1 MNTYNEKEI
10 IALLQDPARQKE
22 AFECIVNEYSE
33 QLYWQIRR
41 MVLSHEDANDL
52 LQNTFIKA
60 WTNLEYFRAEA
71 KMSTWLYR
79 IALNE
84 CLTFLNKQRATN
96 QLSIDDAD
104 ADMVN
109 KLESDTYFNGDET
122 QILFQKAL
130 LTLPEKQRIVFNLK
144 YFQEMKYEDM
154 SEILGTSIGALKAS
168 YHHAVKKIEN
178 FLKDELQ
185 LELSKF
191 RIAKIKQGCN
201 FVGFRTWKRVKF
213 IRKHTLHN
221 FSKAV
226 KLQKEA
232 SIISILGHAKH
243 SSSHKYLISK
253 IGAA

>member
-1 MNTYNEKEI
+1 MYCQRIQRTAI
-10 IALLQDPARQKE
+10 LADTP
-22 AFECIVNEYSE
+22 
-33 QLYWQIRR
+33 

-168 YHHAVKKIEN
+168 YHHAVKKNRETFFKKN
-178 FLKDELQ
+178 AFKTSYVR
-185 LELSKF
+185 LSID
-191 RIAKIKQGCN
+191 RCTATY
-201 FVGFRTWKRVKF
+201 V
-213 IRKHTLHN
+213 
-221 FSKAV
+221 
-226 KLQKEA
+226 
-232 SIISILGHAKH
+232 
-243 SSSHKYLISK
+243 
-253 IGAA
+253 